1 MKYCVAQRDTKS
13 KGLPDIVSVVGS
25 KMWRHNVFG
34 LTESPELRYR
44 DVTDRQR
51 RIAGT
56 PHWAASVWLS
66 HGPSGGARP
75 GNVGMPK
82 VPGSVNSS
90 HRGLRPP
97 SPPLPSVTES
107 DAEALVAQPVLSTV
121 KRDIRSGPRD
131 G

>member
-1 MKYCVAQRDTKS
+1 MKYYVAQRDTKS
-13 KGLPDIVSVVGS
+13 KGLLDIISVVDS
-25 KMWRHNVFG
+25 KIWRHNVFS

-82 VPGSVNSS
+82 VLWFSQF
-90 HRGLRPP
+90 
-97 SPPLPSVTES
+97 
-107 DAEALVAQPVLSTV
+107 QPVRFAIPPAG
-121 KRDIRSGPRD
+121 KRVVGCL
-131 G
+131 